1 MAFCQHCGGKL
12 DPGTR
17 FCSSCGHAVSA
28 APAPPAVS
36 ATPTTPGA
44 VAAAP
49 PAPATG
55 GGGGKAAKIIFA
67 VLGVFTFFLLVA
79 FAGCFYV
86 GYRIK
91 QRANEFGLN
100 AKPYQGRRDPC
111 RLVTKDEVAS
121 AFHAPVVS
129 VENSGSVCTFDLGG
143 EHAVAVDVTWEG
155 GTLAMK
161 LAHGAM
167 KSVAAGMDTFTPV
180 AGVGDETYVGPMGS
194 SVMLRKGDVMV
205 NIDLRTAGQNADA
218 GKQIA
223 ALIAGRL

>member
-1 MAFCQHCGGKL
+1 MFCAHWGGKL

-17 FCSSCGHAVSA
+17 FCSSCGKAVSA
-28 APAPPAVS
+28 APAVS
-36 ATPTTPGA
+36 ATGATPGTA
-44 VAAAP
+44 AAAAP
-49 PAPATG
+49 APAPATG
-55 GGGGKAAKIIFA
+55 GGKATKIIFA
-67 VLGVFTFFLLVA
+67 VLGVFTFLVLAA

-91 QRANEFGLN
+91 QRANEFSQNMGLN

-111 RLVTKDEVAS
+111 RLVTRDEVAA
-121 AFHAPVVS
+121 AFHTPVVN
-129 VENSGSVCTFDLGG
+129 VESSGNVCTYDFGG
-143 EHAVAVDVTWEG
+143 TRSVAVDVTWEG

-167 KSVAAGMDTFTPV
+167 KNVVAGMETFTPV
-180 AGVGDETYVGPMGS
+180 AGVGDETYVEPLGS
-194 SVMLRKGDVMV
+194 GVMMRKGDVMV

-218 GKQIA
+218 GKLIA

>member
-1 MAFCQHCGGKL
+1 MAFCAHCGGKV
-12 DPGTR
+12 DSGTK
-17 FCSSCGHAVSA
+17 FCASCGQAVSPD
-28 APAPPAVS
+28 PASPAVS
-36 ATPTTPGA
+36 ATPATPGA
-44 VAAAP
+44 AAAP
-49 PAPATG
+49 APAPATG
-55 GGGGKAAKIIFA
+55 GSKATRIIFTI
-67 VLGVFTFFLLVA
+67 LGVFTFFILAA

-91 QRANEFGLN
+91 QRANEMGFN

-111 RLVTKDEVAS
+111 RLVTKDEVAT

-129 VENSGSVCTFDLGG
+129 VENSGNVCTYDFGG
-143 EHAVAVDVTWEG
+143 SHAVAVDVTWEG

-180 AGVGDETYVGPMGS
+180 AGVGDETYVEPMGS
-194 SVMLRKGDVMV
+194 GVMLRKGDVMV
-205 NIDLRTAGQNADA
+205 NIDLRTVGQNADA